1 MKGEVMPKYVIERN
15 MPGAG
20 ALSRDELA
28 AISDRSCR
36 ALEEIGTEIQWLESF
51 VTADKVYSVY
61 IARDQRLIREH
72 AYLSGFPADTICEV
86 KAVIDSST
94 AREARWTKDH
104 DVPKESGIYYPAP
117 RVSCVS
123 VRPSQIRVLNRG

>member
-1 MKGEVMPKYVIERN
+1 MPKYVIERN

-28 AISDRSCR
+28 AIADRSCR

-51 VTADKVYSVY
+51 VTADKVYSIY

-72 AYLSGFPADTICEV
+72 AYLSGFPADSICEV
-86 KAVIDSST
+86 KAVIDPST
-94 AREARWTKDH
+94 AREARWAEEH
-104 DVPKESGIYYPAP
+104 DVSKESGIY
-117 RVSCVS
+117 
-123 VRPSQIRVLNRG
+123 

>member
-1 MKGEVMPKYVIERN
+1 MPKYVIERT

-20 ALSRDELA
+20 AMSRDELA
-28 AISDRSCR
+28 VISEKSCR
-36 ALEEIGTEIQWLESF
+36 ALEEIGPQIQWVESF

-86 KAVIDSST
+86 KAIIDPST
-94 AREARWTKDH
+94 AREERWAKEH
-104 DVPKESGIYYPAP
+104 DVAKESGMY
-117 RVSCVS
+117 
-123 VRPSQIRVLNRG
+123 

>member
-1 MKGEVMPKYVIERN
+1 MPKYVIERN

-28 AISDRSCR
+28 AISEKSCH
-36 ALEEIGTEIQWLESF
+36 ALEEIGSHIQWVESF
-51 VTADKVYSVY
+51 VTADKVYSIY

-86 KAVIDSST
+86 KVVIDPST
-94 AREARWTKDH
+94 AREARWTKEH
-104 DVPKESGIYYPAP
+104 DVAKESGIY
-117 RVSCVS
+117 
-123 VRPSQIRVLNRG
+123 

>member
-1 MKGEVMPKYVIERN
+1 MPKYVIERN

-28 AISDRSCR
+28 AISEKSCR
-36 ALEEIGTEIQWLESF
+36 ALEEIGSHIQWVESF
-51 VTADKVYSVY
+51 VTADKVYSIY

-86 KAVIDSST
+86 KVVIDPST
-94 AREARWTKDH
+94 AREALRAKEQ
-104 DVPKESGIYYPAP
+104 DVAKESGI
-117 RVSCVS
+117 C
-123 VRPSQIRVLNRG
+123 